1 MQYLYLLFDEENPL
15 NSDDSNYVFT
25 TEGHILSMDSR
36 HVRPMS
42 AIRRKLRGSDNSQCP
57 AYQPWLYAED
67 FQDSQHGLV
76 AGMHYRPDTDYAR
89 MIVGMPET
97 EADARYWSPDGWC
110 EVPPVQLYVRSPLI
124 YAMRKL
130 TFSKSYDFILS
141 VTGTAVI
148 EDLSPSHT
156 KVAVIENG
164 YLVHNITGIR
174 AHIVSRMDGRGY
186 DLTKRKAS
194 I

>member
-1 MQYLYLLFDEENPL
+1 MLGIGHPTGGAKYLQCSSTCALL
-15 NSDDSNYVFT
+15 
-25 TEGHILSMDSR
+25 LSM
-36 HVRPMS
+36 
-42 AIRRKLRGSDNSQCP
+42 ICG
-57 AYQPWLYAED
+57 
-67 FQDSQHGLV
+67 
-76 AGMHYRPDTDYAR
+76 
-89 MIVGMPET
+89 
-97 EADARYWSPDGWC
+97 
-110 EVPPVQLYVRSPLI
+110 
-124 YAMRKL
+124 KL
-130 TFSKSYDFILS
+130 TSSKSYDFILS

-194 I
+194 IRSLYPH